1 MSIAILKYC
10 AIDIHIYLPLEEH
23 WSFGSFSSLPS
34 SIFDWILELSELLF
48 RIISLMFLIW
58 KTKKNLKHSLKI
70 YNIMHKPATMKI
82 VSGLEHY
89 WNMYYSSTHYFPQ
102 INSHSGRYI
111 SIVLYII
118 QKRTLSKS
126 WYSLLDKT
134 HANSK
139 MDKKHNTTDNESIL

>member
-1 MSIAILKYC
+1 MLKIYSYFEILCYRYT
-10 AIDIHIYLPLEEH
+10 YLLTLGRALIVWFFFFTPIFNFWLNSRAF
-23 WSFGSFSSLPS
+23 WITFSYN
-34 SIFDWILELSELLF
+34 IFDVPNL
-48 RIISLMFLIW
+48 
-58 KTKKNLKHSLKI
+58 KNKKNLKHSLKI

-139 MDKKHNTTDNESIL
+139 MDKKHNR